1 MTVYLCLDEMRWPHI
16 GRRRVSCAE
25 CQDSKTKKERV
36 MPLAFLID
44 FLICSS
50 TLQKILPRLKQ
61 KNWARR
67 GLQSHGSCPR
77 TPTYDHEEAANS
89 LEFSSEDATTP
100 GSPDELFLKDLN
112 PCLTPFTAKTKSKE
126 FEAMSYDSSNDG
138 SLSQNSMQMSS
149 EFGFNSHSMNLSK
162 SSQNGSSISK
172 VR

>member
-1 MTVYLCLDEMRWPHI
+1 MVTSLTGQLQYL
-16 GRRRVSCAE
+16 AE
-25 CQDSKTKKERV
+25 D
-36 MPLAFLID
+36 LAEV
-44 FLICSS
+44 
-50 TLQKILPRLKQ
+50 KAEKY
-61 KNWARR
+61 WARR

-89 LEFSSEDATTP
+89 LEFSSEDATTPGSPDELFLKDLNPCLTPFTAKTKSKEFSSEDATTP